1 MHNNLLYLAIKLMI
15 SKLRDLDKVPD
26 PEIEINLRLDIES
39 VLCKCLEEENLDL
52 VSNLRLDEM
61 DEDFWSDDKIDPMLI
76 AQMNENLTFEEAW
89 DELMQIIRNKK

>member
-1 MHNNLLYLAIKLMI
+1 MHNNILYLAIKLMI
-15 SKLRDLDKVPD
+15 SKLRDLDKVPE

-52 VSNLRLDEM
+52 VSNLRLDEIN
-61 DEDFWSDDKIDPMLI
+61 EDFWSDDKIDPMLI

>member
-1 MHNNLLYLAIKLMI
+1 MHNNLLYVAIKLMI
-15 SKLRDLDKVPD
+15 SKLRDLDKVPE

-52 VSNLRLDEM
+52 VSNLRLDEIN
-61 DEDFWSDDKIDPMLI
+61 EDFWSDDKIDPMLI